1 MKKKVLLTSVMT
13 IALCL
18 CLIVGSTY
26 ALFTSQSNVNI
37 AVTAGDVNVVANIN
51 SGLKTWSLGQNKP
64 TNNTDGSFANG
75 GEAYIDDDG
84 ILVIERM
91 TPGDS
96 VEFTITV
103 KNTSDILTKYKLSA
117 VSTAAENVAQGIKD
131 LSEVLTVSASVTAVN
146 NGSNVA
152 RSFDM
157 SYAENNDRRSFSSEW
172 FSAPATDGA
181 TAATIMTITVT
192 VTFPN
197 RAPELDNPYK
207 KAQASMAF
215 TVDAVQANGVDNQGE
230 LIYPR
235 NP

>member
-26 ALFTSQSNVNI
+26 ALFTSQSEVNV
-37 AVTAGDVNVVANIN
+37 AVTAGDVNVVATIN

-64 TNNTDGSFANG
+64 TADTDGSFVNG
-75 GEAYIDDDG
+75 GEARVENG
-84 ILVIERM
+84 KLVIERM

-103 KNTSDILTKYKLSA
+103 KNTSDIVTKYRLGA
-117 VSTAAENVAQGIKD
+117 VSTAAENVAAGIKD
-131 LSEVLTVSASVTAVN
+131 LSEVLTVSASVVAVN
-146 NGSNVA
+146 NAANSNQ
-152 RSFDM
+152 SFTM
-157 SYAENNDRRSFSSEW
+157 SYDENNDRRSFESDW
-172 FSAPATDGA
+172 FTAPATDGENA
-181 TAATIMTITVT
+181 TTIMTIVVT

-207 KAQASMAF
+207 KAQASIAF
-215 TVDAVQANGVDNQGE
+215 TVDAVQGNGVNDQGE
-230 LIYPR
+230 LDYPR